1 MATSPLTDALDVLL
15 DRTVL
20 PGYSRLGY
28 VARRTWWPADP
39 APGALAGMVVAV
51 TGANS
56 GLGKATVLGLA
67 RLGAEVRML
76 CRNEDRGASARDKL
90 LAELPT
96 ARLHVDRCDVSD
108 LSALE
113 GFAQRL
119 MNDVPA
125 LHGLV
130 HNAGVLPPR
139 RTVTADGHEL
149 TLATHVLGPHA
160 LTDLLRPA
168 LRADGAARV
177 VWVSSGGMYTQRLRI
192 DDPEY
197 VAGEFSGSKAYAR
210 TKRMQVA
217 LAERWAVELS
227 AEGITVHSMHP
238 GWADTPGVDS
248 SLPGFRK
255 VTGPILRTPAEGAD
269 TIVWL
274 MAAPEPGA
282 TSGLFWHDRH
292 PRTTAYIR
300 STRPS
305 EAEVTALW
313 RFCVGATG
321 RPAGPG
327 ND

>member
-1 MATSPLTDALDVLL
+1 VLD
-15 DRTVL
+15 
-20 PGYSRLGY
+20 GK
-28 VARRTWWPADP
+28 
-39 APGALAGMVVAV
+39 VVAV

-56 GLGKATVLGLA
+56 GLGKAAVHGLA

-76 CRNEDRGASARDKL
+76 CRTEERGTSARNEL
-90 LAELPT
+90 LAELPA

-108 LSALE
+108 LPALE
-113 GFAQRL
+113 AFAQRL
-119 MNDVPA
+119 MADVPA

-168 LRADGAARV
+168 LRVDGEARV

-197 VAGEFSGSKAYAR
+197 AAGEFSGSKAYAR
-210 TKRMQVA
+210 TKRMQVS
-217 LAERWAVELS
+217 LAERWAVEL
-227 AEGITVHSMHP
+227 ATEGITVHCMHP

-255 VTGPILRTPAEGAD
+255 VTRPLLRTPAEGAD

-282 TSGLFWHDRH
+282 TSGLFWHDRR
-292 PRTTAYIR
+292 PRGTAYIS
-300 STRPS
+300 STRPG
-305 EAEVTALW
+305 EAEVEALW
-313 RFCVGATG
+313 QFCVDATG
-321 RPAGPG
+321 RPVGSAKE
-327 ND
+327 